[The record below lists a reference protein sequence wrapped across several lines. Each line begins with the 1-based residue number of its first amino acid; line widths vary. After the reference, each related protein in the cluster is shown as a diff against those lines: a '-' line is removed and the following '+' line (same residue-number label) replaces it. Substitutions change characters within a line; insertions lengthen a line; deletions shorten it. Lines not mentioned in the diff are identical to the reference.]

1 MQNEGRDLHQE
12 ATNEMW
18 GGGGSLPL
26 PTPLQARASHSRLVP
41 DGRVGRVP
49 IACKIDAVVQEG
61 ALGSSSWPVGDSQ
74 KCQLKAIPG
83 PDK

>member
-1 MQNEGRDLHQE
+1 MKC
-12 ATNEMW
+12 
-18 GGGGSLPL
+18 GGGGGPLPL